1 MDFYFLEFNY
11 ILQSLMAEFHMLLGK
26 LREFP
31 KHRPA
36 KVNFFL
42 LLCVWDEMENSVQ
55 HRKAN

>member
-36 KVNFFL
+36 KVNFFSL
-42 LLCVWDEMENSVQ
+42 ILCMG
-55 HRKAN
+55 

>member
-11 ILQSLMAEFHMLLGK
+11 ILQSLMAKFHMLLGK

-36 KVNFFL
+36 KVKVYL
-42 LLCVWDEMENSVQ
+42 LLCV
-55 HRKAN
+55 